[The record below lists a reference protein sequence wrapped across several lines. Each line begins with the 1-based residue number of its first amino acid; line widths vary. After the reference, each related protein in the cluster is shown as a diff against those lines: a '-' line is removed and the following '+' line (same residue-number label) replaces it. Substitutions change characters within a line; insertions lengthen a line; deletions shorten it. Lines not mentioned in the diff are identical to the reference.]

1 MLGRAGYSP
10 PKHLGHISKIQKKE
24 GADSIKLGAV
34 SGQQYKAIFK
44 ARAFDQYFF
53 QIPPKKSTLD
63 MMSEVAR
70 KILSKDP
77 AAEAQRKKD
86 VEEAQV
92 AGGQY
97 HGKTKQKNS
106 NEDAKIR
113 RIGFKETLF
122 GPPGLA
128 PPQHQILNSEGRHK
142 YFSYDGDWEKG
153 HMNGFGTYRFAD
165 GATYEGVMRNSW
177 PNGEGT
183 SRYANGGVYVGRWKD
198 GKHEGYGVFT
208 YPTGT
213 VYEGTWHEGKRSGK
227 GMLKHKS
234 GSRYEGDFF
243 LGQFHGRGRFESA
256 NLKVTYEG
264 WWVDGFVRGHG
275 TLTMPDGTKL
285 VRSWP
290 AQSRFGGGLSL
301 RGALELVLYEREQ
314 ARLDKLDERQALYGV
329 SDLAELQF
337 RVNNVRREIA
347 ERRAL
352 NKAEQKAETIAKRKA
367 AKLAMMEKKL
377 NELLQEEK
385 EAEPDDI
392 EKFMM

>member
-1 MLGRAGYSP
+1 MLGRAGYLP
-10 PKHLGHISKIQKKE
+10 AKHLGHISKIQKKE
-24 GADSIKLGAV
+24 GADSMKLGAV

-97 HGKTKQKNS
+97 HGKTKQKN
-106 NEDAKIR
+106 
-113 RIGFKETLF
+113 
-122 GPPGLA
+122 
-128 PPQHQILNSEGRHK
+128 LN
-142 YFSYDGDWEKG
+142 
-153 HMNGFGTYRFAD
+153 
-165 GATYEGVMRNSW
+165 
-177 PNGEGT
+177 
-183 SRYANGGVYVGRWKD
+183 
-198 GKHEGYGVFT
+198 GYGVFT

-264 WWVDGFVRGHG
+264 WWVDGFIRGHG

-290 AQSRFGGGLSL
+290 AQSRRFGGGLSL

-352 NKAEQKAETIAKRKA
+352 DKADEKAETIAKRKA
-367 AKLAMMEKKL
+367 AKLAMMERKL

>member
-1 MLGRAGYSP
+1 MATIVATAHERELRGTGARESGSGGCEDGNTNPKKKTEEEDDPDTPPPTPEQIRLQCYDKMLGRAGYSP

-97 HGKTKQKNS
+97 HGKTKQKN
-106 NEDAKIR
+106 
-113 RIGFKETLF
+113 
-122 GPPGLA
+122 
-128 PPQHQILNSEGRHK
+128 
-142 YFSYDGDWEKG
+142 
-153 HMNGFGTYRFAD
+153 
-165 GATYEGVMRNSW
+165 
-177 PNGEGT
+177 PN
-183 SRYANGGVYVGRWKD
+183 
-198 GKHEGYGVFT
+198 GYGVFT
-208 YPTGT
+208 YPRGT

-264 WWVDGFVRGHG
+264 WWVEGFVRGHG